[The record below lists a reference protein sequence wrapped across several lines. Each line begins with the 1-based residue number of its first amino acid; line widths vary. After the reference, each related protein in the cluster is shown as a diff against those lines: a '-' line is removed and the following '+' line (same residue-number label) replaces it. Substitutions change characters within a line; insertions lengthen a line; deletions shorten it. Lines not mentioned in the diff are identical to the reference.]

1 MNESKITV
9 RYAKALFALAKEGN
23 AYETMKN
30 DMELLQQCIHDL
42 PELQYVMS
50 SPVIKVNEKIKL
62 FEETFKSFSPLTH
75 SFIKMVLE
83 RRREEY
89 LEGIARYFL
98 TLLKSE
104 QGIAYAEV
112 VTAVPLGEELRKSIL
127 SFITKKFNTKVDLHE
142 SIDDKLIGGFILRV
156 GDNQI
161 DASIASKLADIKQS
175 LINSHS

>member
-9 RYAKALFALAKEGN
+9 RYAKALFALAKDGN
-23 AYETMKN
+23 AYEAMKS
-30 DMELLQQCIHDL
+30 DMELLQQCVHDL

-50 SPVIKVNEKIKL
+50 SPVIKVKEKIKL
-62 FEETFKSFSPLTH
+62 FEETFTSFSPLTH

-104 QGIAYAEV
+104 QGIANAEV

-127 SFITKKFNTKVDLHE
+127 NFITKKFNTKVDLHE
-142 SIDDKLIGGFILRV
+142 SVDDKLIGGFILRV
-156 GDNQI
+156 GDSQI